1 MPTQKS
7 SARRARSG
15 VMLPG
20 ASGTRQSHARSV
32 RTVWQRSGAL
42 RREASWSVWWQAV
55 SPRHCERT
63 RSNPALAPR
72 RRAGLLRR
80 FASRNDGENCC
91 WACRD
96 IESSSPMPCQRSSAP
111 SPRYPP
117 VPGAGCNP
125 ANAVRTADVEVT
137 DWDEAAPGDVCHRNT
152 RCRRRAWAFYKLRDE
167 TRLPVICPTRQPV
180 LAPDVAKCLGGRA
193 GLRPPV
199 YCAWGCF
206 RNFGSERRRVRRRP
220 RLQRW
225 QTRSRVSG
233 AALPL
238 PLAGEGW
245 GGGASTDA
253 RAVGLIPPPA
263 ALYRARRPPPQAGEA
278 GQRKPR
284 GEDTASRAPLT
295 PSAPPSTRASA
306 RPPRA

>member
-1 MPTQKS
+1 MI
-7 SARRARSG
+7 
-15 VMLPG
+15 
-20 ASGTRQSHARSV
+20 
-32 RTVWQRSGAL
+32 
-42 RREASWSVWWQAV
+42 VWWQAV

-111 SPRYPP
+111 SPRYSPRCR
-117 VPGAGCNP
+117 AQ
-125 ANAVRTADVEVT
+125 AAIRQTWFETADVEGA
-137 DWDEAAPGDVCHRNT
+137 DWMRPPRGCVSPQHQMS
-152 RCRRRAWAFYKLRDE
+152 RRARAFYKLRDE
-167 TRLPVICPTRQPV
+167 TILPVICPTRQPV

-193 GLRPPV
+193 GLRPTV

-253 RAVGLIPPPA
+253 RAVWLIPPPA
-263 ALYRARRPPPQAGEA
+263 ALYRARRPPPASGRGGAAQA
-278 GQRKPR
+278 
-284 GEDTASRAPLT
+284 
-295 PSAPPSTRASA
+295 A
-306 RPPRA
+306 R